1 MTDQT
6 HDQATIFQHVGN
18 TPLLSLR
25 AVAPDL
31 PPTVALYGKAEWM
44 NPGGSVKDR
53 AALGMIRDGERRGVL
68 RPGMRIADA
77 TSGNTG
83 IAYATLGAALG
94 YGVTVAMPDN
104 ASPERIQTLQI
115 LGAEVLLTPAD
126 AGMDW
131 AMDTIQ
137 QLVHDQPDQYFY
149 PDQYNNPANAQ
160 AHEDTTAPE
169 IWRQTS
175 GQVTHFVAGLGTCGT
190 FTGTGRGLRRAY
202 SGIQLIGVQPT
213 SGDHGIEGIKHLA
226 TTTRIPGI
234 YDPQLADATIAVET
248 EAAYAMAR
256 QLARTTGWL
265 VGISA
270 AANVA
275 AAVTVARQLTHG
287 TVVTIL
293 CDSAARYL
301 SAPFW
306 QDA

>member
-1 MTDQT
+1 MNTLTTTPLAMLQC
-6 HDQATIFQHVGN
+6 VGN

-25 AVAPDL
+25 AVVPGL

-53 AALGMIRDGERRGVL
+53 AALGMIRDGEQRGML

-115 LGAEVLLTPAD
+115 LGAEVILTPAD
-126 AGMDW
+126 AGMDQ

-137 QLVHDQPDQYFY
+137 QLVRDQPDHYFY
-149 PDQYNNPANAQ
+149 PDQYNNPANAL
-160 AHEDTTAPE
+160 AHETTTAPE
-169 IWRQTS
+169 IWQQTA
-175 GQVTHFVAGLGTCGT
+175 GRITHFVAGLGTCGT
-190 FTGTGRGLRRAY
+190 FTGTSRGLRRMN
-202 SGIQLIGVQPT
+202 SGIQVIGVQPT

-234 YDPQLADATIAVET
+234 YDPQLADRTVAVET

-275 AAVTVARQLTHG
+275 AAVTVAQNLTHG
-287 TVVTIL
+287 TIVTIL

-306 QDA
+306 REA